1 MEPSRDC
8 KGEGP
13 EPGGLA
19 PLEGHSDLF
28 FVGFAQL
35 WDPVFF
41 FGGGGGRGVPGT
53 FDDITFVI
61 TSNNHMVDDLN
72 TILFMIIGKV

>member
-35 WDPVFF
+35 WDPFLLSFF
-41 FGGGGGRGVPGT
+41 SLAYLM
-53 FDDITFVI
+53 
-61 TSNNHMVDDLN
+61 TSH
-72 TILFMIIGKV
+72 F